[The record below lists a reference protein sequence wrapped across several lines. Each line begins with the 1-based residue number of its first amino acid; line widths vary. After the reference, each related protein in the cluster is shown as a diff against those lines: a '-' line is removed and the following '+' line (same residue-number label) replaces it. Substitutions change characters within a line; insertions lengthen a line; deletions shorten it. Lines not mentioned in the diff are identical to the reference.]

1 MLCRTALQY
10 VCFQVSQW
18 NDNIKSSRHITES
31 FLISQMKALLMRFCI
46 YHWFLFHTRH
56 LSVKKNTKTKR
67 WNLRRP
73 EFGEKILLSI
83 FLQLSFLNGW
93 SYKFL
98 VGLNWKIS
106 SCSFHASYS
115 FCFFERKWLSYEG
128 FCANTCLLY
137 NFKSISIFLQLS
149 FLNGWSYKFL
159 VGLNWKISS
168 CSFHTSYSFCFFEQ
182 KWLSYEGFC
191 ATTCLLYDV
200 KAFLLP

>member
-1 MLCRTALQY
+1 MNQGKSSLDKIKTLSDCLPPLMHYCNIHY
-10 VCFQVSQW
+10 VCFQLSQL

-31 FLISQMKALLMRFCI
+31 FLISQMKALLVSFCI
-46 YHWFLFHTRH
+46 YLRFLLHTHH
-56 LSVKKNTKTKR
+56 LSVKKKHEKKR

-73 EFGEKILLSI
+73 EFGEKIRLSI

-128 FCANTCLLY
+128 FCA
-137 NFKSISIFLQLS
+137 
-149 FLNGWSYKFL
+149 
-159 VGLNWKISS
+159 
-168 CSFHTSYSFCFFEQ
+168 
-182 KWLSYEGFC
+182 
-191 ATTCLLYDV
+191 TTCHYYEF
-200 KAFLLP
+200 KAYLSSFSSHF